1 MNTQNTNPS
10 AERSRRKA
18 VFAAL
23 LVALLGLTVLP
34 GFSCTAERSADGAY
48 KGSLSSQ
55 EE

>member
-1 MNTQNTNPS
+1 MNTQQIDPS

-34 GFSCTAERSADGAY
+34 GFTCTSEYSSQTGY
-48 KGSLSSQ
+48 KGSLQ
-55 EE
+55 TE